1 VSGELLIEPREQP
14 TVPLDRL
21 LGFTGFLAANGV
33 PVDPG
38 AQLDALRIAALTGL
52 SARVPLRHALRACLT
67 GTPETFRRFD
77 LLFDAYFQPDGE
89 RADLAGVERPD
100 ATAGGVSRVAAQKLL
115 GMAGTS
121 EKQRQEEESFG
132 AGDFKALSL
141 ADFRFVF
148 DPRQRQRIERLV
160 DEMARRARRR
170 ATRAHRIAARGS
182 RPDMRR
188 TLRRS
193 LGTCGHPAEL
203 RFRQPRRRLERFVL
217 LLDISQ
223 SMDVYARLFLRFVRV
238 LMTVFTESHAF
249 AFNTDLVRLGRGH
262 AKLSERDFEAIMN
275 ATGKGWL
282 GGTRIAHAFETF
294 EAGHAAR
301 LLDRRTTLVVF
312 SDGCD
317 TSPPERLADITQR
330 LGRRPR
336 RLVWVNPLLGRYA
349 PGQENRWMDPVAP
362 HVDAYLSAH
371 CLDSLVALERELLGQ
386 W

>member
-1 VSGELLIEPREQP
+1 MTDGELLIEPRERP
-14 TVPLDRL
+14 VAPLDRL
-21 LGFTGFLAANGV
+21 IGFTGFLAANGV

-38 AQLDALRIAALTGL
+38 AQLDALRVAALTGL
-52 SARVPLRHALRACLT
+52 SARAALRCALRACLT
-67 GTPETFRRFD
+67 STPESFHRFD
-77 LLFDAYFQPDGE
+77 ALFDAYFQPDGE
-89 RADLAGVERPD
+89 RADVAGTERPD
-100 ATAGGVSRVAAQKLL
+100 ATAGGISRVAAQKLL

-121 EKQRQEEESFG
+121 EKQRQEEEFFG

-148 DPRQRQRIERLV
+148 DPRQMQRVERLV

-170 ATRAHRIAARGS
+170 ATRRYRIAAQGQRL
-182 RPDMRR
+182 DMRR

-193 LGTCGHPAEL
+193 LGTHGHPVEL
-203 RFRQPRRRLERFVL
+203 RHRTPRRRLERFVL

-249 AFNTDLVRLGRGH
+249 TFNTDLVRLGRGH
-262 AKLSERDFEAIMN
+262 AKLAERDVEAVMN

-294 EAGHAAR
+294 EADHAAR

-317 TSPPERLADITQR
+317 TAPPERLAEITRR
-330 LGRRPR
+330 LGQRPR
-336 RLVWVNPLLGRYA
+336 KLVWINPLLGRYA
-349 PGQENRWMDPVAP
+349 PDQENRWMDPVAP

-371 CLDSLVALERELLGQ
+371 CLDSLVALERELLR
-386 W
+386 

>member
-1 VSGELLIEPREQP
+1 MSGELLIEPREQP
-14 TVPLDRL
+14 VAPLDRL
-21 LGFTGFLAANGV
+21 IGFTGFLAANGV
-33 PVDPG
+33 PIDPG

-52 SARVPLRHALRACLT
+52 SARASLRRALRACLT
-67 GTPETFRRFD
+67 STPETFRRFD
-77 LLFDAYFQPDGE
+77 VLFDAYFQPDGE
-89 RADLAGVERPD
+89 RADFAGTERPD
-100 ATAGGVSRVAAQKLL
+100 ATAGGISRVAAQKLL

-121 EKQRQEEESFG
+121 EKQRQEEEFFG

-148 DPRQRQRIERLV
+148 DPWQMQRIERLV

-170 ATRAHRIAARGS
+170 ATRRRRIAASGTRL
-182 RPDMRR
+182 DMRR

-193 LGTCGHPAEL
+193 LGTHAHPVEL
-203 RFRQPRRRLERFVL
+203 RYRVPRRRLERFVL

-249 AFNTDLVRLGRGH
+249 TFNTDLVRLGRGH
-262 AKLSERDFEAIMN
+262 ARLAERDFEAVMN

-294 EAGHAAR
+294 EAEHAAR

-317 TSPPERLADITQR
+317 TAKPERLAEITRR

-336 RLVWVNPLLGRYA
+336 KLVWINPLLGRYA
-349 PGQENRWMDPVAP
+349 PEQENRWMDPVAP

-371 CLDSLVALERELLGQ
+371 CLDSLVALERELLS
-386 W
+386 